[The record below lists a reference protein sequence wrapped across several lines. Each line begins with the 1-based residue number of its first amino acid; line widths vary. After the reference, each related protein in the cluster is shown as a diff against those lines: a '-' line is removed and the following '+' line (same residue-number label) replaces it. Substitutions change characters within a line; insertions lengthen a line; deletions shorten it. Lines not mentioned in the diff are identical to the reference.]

1 MKNILKLKNQKWDTY
16 SMKNKVAIVAANY
29 YENITNDLVDGVKN
43 NLNESF
49 DTSTYFVD
57 GAWEIIYKI
66 NDLSENDSID
76 KFVAIGVIIKG
87 DTDHYE
93 YISQG
98 VINGLIKLTIDK
110 NIYISNCVLNVHDM
124 KDAMNRSKDDMNN
137 KGSQSAIAI
146 NNLFS

>member
-1 MKNILKLKNQKWDTY
+1 
-16 SMKNKVAIVAANY
+16 MKNKVAIVAANY
-29 YENITNDLVDGVKN
+29 YENITNDLVDGVKK

-49 DTSTYFVD
+49 NTSTYLVD

-93 YISQG
+93 YISKG
-98 VINGLIKLTIDK
+98 VVDGLINLTIK
-110 NIYISNCVLNVHDM
+110 NNIYIANCVLNVLNIDQAIART
-124 KDAMNRSKDDMNN
+124 KGDKN
-137 KGSQSAIAI
+137 KGMEAASAL
-146 NNLFS
+146 NNLFV

>member
-1 MKNILKLKNQKWDTY
+1 
-16 SMKNKVAIVAANY
+16 MKNKVAIVAANY
-29 YENITNDLVDGVKN
+29 YENIINDLVDGVKN

-66 NDLSENDSID
+66 NDLSENESID

-93 YISQG
+93 YISKG
-98 VINGLIKLTIDK
+98 VVDGLINLTIK
-110 NIYISNCVLNVHDM
+110 NNIYIANCVLNVLSMDQAIART
-124 KDAMNRSKDDMNN
+124 KGAKN
-137 KGSQSAIAI
+137 KGIEAASAL
-146 NNLFS
+146 NNLFV

>member
-93 YISQG
+93 YISKG
-98 VINGLIKLTIDK
+98 VVDGLINLTIK
-110 NIYISNCVLNVHDM
+110 NNIYIANCVLNVLNIDQAIART
-124 KDAMNRSKDDMNN
+124 KGDKN
-137 KGSQSAIAI
+137 KGIEAASAL
-146 NNLFS
+146 NNLFV

>member
-1 MKNILKLKNQKWDTY
+1 MRNILKLKNQKWDTY

-43 NLNESF
+43 NLNENF

-93 YISQG
+93 YISKG
-98 VINGLIKLTIDK
+98 VVDGLINLTIK
-110 NIYISNCVLNVHDM
+110 NNIYIANCVLNVLNIDQAIART
-124 KDAMNRSKDDMNN
+124 KGDKN
-137 KGSQSAIAI
+137 KGIEAASAL
-146 NNLFS
+146 NNLFV

>member
-1 MKNILKLKNQKWDTY
+1 
-16 SMKNKVAIVAANY
+16 MKNKVAIVAANY

-49 DTSTYFVD
+49 NTSTYLVD

-76 KFVAIGVIIKG
+76 KFVAIGVIVKG

-93 YISQG
+93 YISKG
-98 VINGLIKLTIDK
+98 VVDGLINLTIK
-110 NIYISNCVLNVHDM
+110 NNIYIANCVLNVLNIDQAIART
-124 KDAMNRSKDDMNN
+124 KGNKN
-137 KGSQSAIAI
+137 KGVEAASAL
-146 NNLFS
+146 NNLFV

>member
-43 NLNESF
+43 NLNVSF
-49 DTSTYFVD
+49 DTNTYLVD

-66 NDLSENDSID
+66 NDLSLNDSID

-93 YISQG
+93 YISKG
-98 VINGLIKLTIDK
+98 VVDGLINLTIK
-110 NIYISNCVLNVHDM
+110 NNIYIANCVLNVLSMDQAIART
-124 KDAMNRSKDDMNN
+124 KGDKN
-137 KGSQSAIAI
+137 KGIEAASAL
-146 NNLFS
+146 NNLFV

>member
-49 DTSTYFVD
+49 NTSTYLVD

-66 NDLSENDSID
+66 NDLSENESID
-76 KFVAIGVIIKG
+76 KFVAIGVIVKG

-93 YISQG
+93 YISKG
-98 VINGLIKLTIDK
+98 VVDGLINLTIK
-110 NIYISNCVLNVHDM
+110 NKIYIANCVLNVLNIDQAIART
-124 KDAMNRSKDDMNN
+124 KGNKN
-137 KGSQSAIAI
+137 KGVEAASAL
-146 NNLFS
+146 NNLFV

>member
-1 MKNILKLKNQKWDTY
+1 
-16 SMKNKVAIVAANY
+16 MKNKVAIVAANY

-49 DTSTYFVD
+49 DTSTFFVD

-93 YISQG
+93 YISKG
-98 VINGLIKLTIDK
+98 VVDGLINLTIK
-110 NIYISNCVLNVHDM
+110 NNIYIANCVLNVLCMDQAIART
-124 KDAMNRSKDDMNN
+124 KGSKN
-137 KGSQSAIAI
+137 KGIEAASAL
-146 NNLFS
+146 NNLFV

>member
-49 DTSTYFVD
+49 NTSTYLVD

-66 NDLSENDSID
+66 NDLSENESID
-76 KFVAIGVIIKG
+76 KFVAIGVIVKG

-93 YISQG
+93 YISKG
-98 VINGLIKLTIDK
+98 VVDGLINLTIK
-110 NIYISNCVLNVHDM
+110 NNIYIANCVLNVLNIDQAIART
-124 KDAMNRSKDDMNN
+124 KGNKN
-137 KGSQSAIAI
+137 KGVEAASAL
-146 NNLFS
+146 NNLFV

>member
-1 MKNILKLKNQKWDTY
+1 MKNTLKLKNQKWDTY

-49 DTSTYFVD
+49 DTSTYLVD

-66 NDLSENDSID
+66 NDLSENESIN

-93 YISQG
+93 YISKG
-98 VINGLIKLTIDK
+98 VVDGLINLTIK
-110 NIYISNCVLNVHDM
+110 NNIYIANCVLNVLNIDQAIART
-124 KDAMNRSKDDMNN
+124 KGDKN
-137 KGSQSAIAI
+137 KGIEAASAL
-146 NNLFS
+146 NNLFV

>member
-1 MKNILKLKNQKWDTY
+1 
-16 SMKNKVAIVAANY
+16 MKNKVAIVAANY

-49 DTSTYFVD
+49 NTSTYLVD
-57 GAWEIIYKI
+57 GAWEIVYKI

-93 YISQG
+93 YISKG
-98 VINGLIKLTIDK
+98 VVDGLINLTIK
-110 NIYISNCVLNVHDM
+110 NNIYIANCVLNVLNIDQAIART
-124 KDAMNRSKDDMNN
+124 KGDKN
-137 KGSQSAIAI
+137 KGIEAASAL
-146 NNLFS
+146 NNLFV

>member
-93 YISQG
+93 YISKG
-98 VINGLIKLTIDK
+98 VVDGLINLTIK
-110 NIYISNCVLNVHDM
+110 NNIYIANCVLNVLNINQAIARTKGD
-124 KDAMNRSKDDMNN
+124 KN
-137 KGSQSAIAI
+137 KGIEAASAL
-146 NNLFS
+146 NNLFV

>member
-1 MKNILKLKNQKWDTY
+1 
-16 SMKNKVAIVAANY
+16 MKNKVAIVAANY

-43 NLNESF
+43 NLNVSF
-49 DTSTYFVD
+49 DTNTYLVD

-93 YISQG
+93 YISKG
-98 VINGLIKLTIDK
+98 VVDGLINLTIK
-110 NIYISNCVLNVHDM
+110 NNIYIANCVLNVLNMDQAIART
-124 KDAMNRSKDDMNN
+124 KGTKN
-137 KGSQSAIAI
+137 KGIEAASAL
-146 NNLFS
+146 NNLFV

>member
-29 YENITNDLVDGVKN
+29 YENITNDLVDGFKN

-49 DTSTYFVD
+49 NTSTYLVD

-93 YISQG
+93 YISKG
-98 VINGLIKLTIDK
+98 VVDGLINLTIK
-110 NIYISNCVLNVHDM
+110 NNIYIANCVLNVLNIDQAIART
-124 KDAMNRSKDDMNN
+124 KGDKN
-137 KGSQSAIAI
+137 KGIEAASAL
-146 NNLFS
+146 NNLFV

>member
-1 MKNILKLKNQKWDTY
+1 
-16 SMKNKVAIVAANY
+16 MKNKVAIVAANY

-49 DTSTYFVD
+49 DASTYMVD

-66 NDLSENDSID
+66 NDLSENESID

-93 YISQG
+93 YISKG
-98 VINGLIKLTIDK
+98 VVDGLINLTIK
-110 NIYISNCVLNVHDM
+110 NNIYIANCVLNVLNIDQAIART
-124 KDAMNRSKDDMNN
+124 KGDKN
-137 KGSQSAIAI
+137 KGVQAASAL
-146 NNLFS
+146 NNLFV